1 MKFVQYLVTIC
12 KVKARA
18 DFERNRCLTVKCRAV
33 CIDLLYFGEG
43 TRICFVVDLE
53 YLVRI
58 LISTRVK
65 ANLTLCLD
73 SNNKSENHLYFRKER
88 FTKD

>member
-65 ANLTLCLD
+65 ANLILCLD
-73 SNNKSENHLYFRKER
+73 SSIKSENHLYFRKER